1 MEMYKIYI
9 EDIDGRQEIIINK
22 NLSINNIIASLQLDI
37 CNEQALSYNNQTRR
51 GWEKI
56 KDTLRDS
63 STVVINR
70 PNK

>member
-37 CNEQALSYNNQTRR
+37 CKEQTLSYNNQPLQ

-56 KDTLRDS
+56 KDILKDS
-63 STVVINR
+63 STVVL
-70 PNK
+70 K